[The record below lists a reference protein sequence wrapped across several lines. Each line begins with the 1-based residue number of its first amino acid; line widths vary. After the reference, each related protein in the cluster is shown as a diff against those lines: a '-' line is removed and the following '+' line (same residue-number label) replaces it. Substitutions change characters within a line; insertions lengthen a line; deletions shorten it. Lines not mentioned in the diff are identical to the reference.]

1 MKIVELHNPKTL
13 CIRFDFSYEMV
24 NKVKTLIGHKWWPKG
39 KYWTAAN
46 VEVNKQFLQEWGFEF
61 DSMVSNFSKPAPQ
74 FEIDEIETTAT
85 LRPYQVEGI
94 NFFHAHN
101 GSILLADEQGLGKT
115 VQTISYINSVQKF
128 PCLIVVP
135 ASLKYNWAKEITK
148 WTRDHNIYICSGR
161 ESSISAKKLR
171 KYNWVICNYDIMTSQ
186 SKDSWFAEFNEVGFK
201 MIVLDESQ
209 NIKNESSKRTKTILK
224 LSERIESRTCLSGT
238 PISNRPMEFFTTF
251 KMVYPSMFPNKY
263 AFGRRYC
270 GPKNNG
276 WGTTYNGAT
285 NIDELNRILKGTFM
299 LRRLKTDVLKDLPEK
314 QKIVVPV
321 LMDAEHQK
329 EYSRAAIDFIQFL
342 RESGKDTEKAKNA
355 EAIVRLNGLRKLA
368 MQGKLVSCIEWIEE
382 FLESGKKLVVF
393 AWHKE
398 AIDAIM
404 DKFGK
409 IAVKIDGTV
418 SANMR
423 QEAVDTFQNNEN
435 IRLFVGNIKAAG
447 TGITLTAASDT
458 CTIELSWS
466 PSDLA
471 QAEDRVHRIGQKNGV
486 SNYYLLADGTIDDDM
501 MNLIDEK
508 KKIIDMVMDGKVTD
522 DESLL
527 NKLMNK
533 YRNDADTIENKYLM
547 GTAFKDA
554 INIFFNDKEDEDD

>member
-1 MKIVELHNPKTL
+1 MKVVELHNPKTL
-13 CIRFDFSYEMV
+13 CIRFDFSYDMV
-24 NKVKTLIGHKWWPKG
+24 NKVKTLAGHRWWPNG
-39 KYWTAAN
+39 KYWTASN
-46 VEVNKQFLQEWGFEF
+46 IDINKQFLKDWGFTF
-61 DSMVSNFSKPAPQ
+61 DKMVEDHTKSVKALTV
-74 FEIDEIETTAT
+74 DEIETTAT
-85 LRPYQVEGI
+85 LRPYQIEGI

-115 VQTISYINSVQKF
+115 VQTVSYINSAQKF
-128 PCLIVVP
+128 PCLIIVP

-148 WTRDHNIYICSGR
+148 WTKDKNIYICSGR
-161 ESSISAKKLR
+161 EANTSSSKLR
-171 KYNWVICNYDIMTSQ
+171 KYHWIICNYDILTSQ
-186 SKDSWFAEFNEVGFK
+186 AKNSWFATFMDVAFR
-201 MIVLDESQ
+201 MMVLDESQ
-209 NIKNESSKRTKTILK
+209 NIKNDESKRTKSILK
-224 LSERIESRTCLSGT
+224 LAQNIESRTCLSGT

-251 KMVYPSMFPNKY
+251 KLVYPELFPNKY

-276 WGTTYNGAT
+276 YGTTYNGAT
-285 NIDELNRILKGTFM
+285 NIDELNRILTGTFM
-299 LRRLKTDVLKDLPEK
+299 LRRLKSDVLKELPEK

-321 LMDAEHQK
+321 LMDDEYQK
-329 EYSRAAIDFIQFL
+329 EYRKAAIDFIRFL
-342 RESGKDTEKAKNA
+342 RDSGKDTRGAENA

-368 MQGKLVSCIEWIEE
+368 MQGKLNSCIEWIEE

-398 AIDAIM
+398 AVDALM

-409 IAVKIDGTV
+409 IAVKIDGSV

-423 QEAVDTFQNNEN
+423 QEAVDAFQNNEN
-435 IRLFVGNIKAAG
+435 IKLFVGNIKAAG

-471 QAEDRVHRIGQKNGV
+471 QAEDRVHRIGQKNAV

-501 MNLIDEK
+501 MTLIDEK
-508 KKIIDMVMDGKVTD
+508 KKIIDMVMDGKETE
-522 DESLL
+522 DESLF

-533 YRNDADTIENKYLM
+533 YRNEAELIENHYL
-547 GTAFKDA
+547 
-554 INIFFNDKEDEDD
+554 NFNSNNNEEDF